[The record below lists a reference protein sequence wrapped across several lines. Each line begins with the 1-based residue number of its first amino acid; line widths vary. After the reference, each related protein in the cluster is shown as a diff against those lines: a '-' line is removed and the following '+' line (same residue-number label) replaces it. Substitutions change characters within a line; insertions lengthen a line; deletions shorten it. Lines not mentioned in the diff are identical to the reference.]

1 MTDQEHD
8 PPVAMNAAKRRDQAW
23 AEVEDLV
30 ELQLRPLGELAL
42 AALGL
47 GPGDKVLD
55 IGCGGGRTLKAMAQ
69 QVGPKG
75 AVVGIDLSAA
85 MAARAQTLCSDIPQV
100 QVICAD
106 AGNHDFQ
113 TGAFSAA
120 FSRFGVMFFEEPAE
134 AFSNIRRSLS
144 PGGRLAFVCWRS
156 LQENDL
162 DLAPLIAATSI
173 LPSQLVEAAGHAL
186 PFSLAHRDTIETIL
200 TVSGFSNVEIEPH
213 DLDVSSGD
221 LDSMLEVSLKVGTL
235 GSLLREAPD
244 QAEAARPLVQAMMRT
259 KATSGEVYLKAAVWV
274 VTATA

>member
-1 MTDQEHD
+1 MPQTPAQL
-8 PPVAMNAAKRRDQAW
+8 RDQAW

-42 AALGL
+42 AALDL
-47 GPGDKVLD
+47 KPGDRVLE
-55 IGCGGGRTLKAMAQ
+55 IGCGGGRTLKDMAQ
-69 QVGPKG
+69 RIGPLG
-75 AVVGIDLSAA
+75 AVVGIDHSAA
-85 MAARAQTLCSDIPQV
+85 MAARAQALCSEIPQV
-100 QVICAD
+100 QIICAD
-106 AGNHDFQ
+106 AENHDFQ

-120 FSRFGVMFFEEPAE
+120 FSRFGVMFFQNPVE
-134 AFSNIRRSLS
+134 AFANIRRSLP

-156 LQENDL
+156 LTENEL
-162 DLAPLIAATSI
+162 DLTPLMAAASV

-221 LDSMLEVSLKVGTL
+221 LDSMLEVSLKVGSL
-235 GSLLREAPD
+235 GSFLREHPD
-244 QAEAARPLVQAMMRT
+244 SAEAARPLVQAMLRT
-259 KATSGEVYLKAAVWV
+259 KAISGEVYLKAAVWV